1 MLAIACLYLCFTGT
15 MFIENLIM
23 ATNHY
28 PLFVAGARIFSGGA
42 LLLALYV
49 LQHKKIEFAPLQQ
62 LVNVAF
68 FKYVFCLYV
77 LFVSGSAWSMQY
89 MNPVTGCFIF
99 VLSPFMTALMLY
111 FGYQEKLTPKKIC
124 GLFVG
129 FCAVVPIILQT
140 SSDSATQAAGCLVFI
155 SYGVYACAVTAFAYG
170 WIVYNKQV
178 APQITVPSALLT
190 SLALMCGGVVT
201 LSIFLVSSATSLHT
215 MQLTNDFWWQL
226 LFFSM
231 LTAVG
236 YHLYALLL
244 KRYSATFISFAS
256 FLQPAFGLIIGVVI
270 FKQPISVIS
279 IVALVAL
286 AIGLFLF
293 SQEELG

>member
-15 MFIENLIM
+15 MFIEHLIM

-28 PLFVAGARIFSGGA
+28 PLFVAGARIFGGGA
-42 LLLALYV
+42 FLFALYL
-49 LQHKKIEFAPLQQ
+49 LQHKKIVFVQLQQ
-62 LVNVAF
+62 LANVAF

-89 MNPVTGCFIF
+89 MDPVKGCFIF

-111 FGYQEKLTPKKIC
+111 FGYQEKLTFKKIC

-129 FCAVVPIILQT
+129 FFAVVPIILQT
-140 SSDSATQAAGCLVFI
+140 NADSATQTAGHLTLI
-155 SYGVYACAVTAFAYG
+155 AYGVYAAAVTCFAYG

-178 APQITVPSALLT
+178 VKQITVPSALLT
-190 SLALMCGGVVT
+190 SLALMCGGIIT
-201 LSIFLVSSATSLHT
+201 LSIFVVSSASSLSS
-215 MQLTNDFWWQL
+215 MQLTNLFWLQL

-256 FLQPAFGLIIGVVI
+256 FLQPAFGLIIGALL
-270 FKQPISVIS
+270 FKQHISAIS

-286 AIGLFLF
+286 AAGLFLF